1 MDILI
6 VEKPKLLTAEQMEEA
21 KKLVKRVHQTIS
33 PSRLEYIVMHMTENM
48 YRELVDATS
57 SSPED
62 RLYSILRELNSVYP
76 MITINKKAVDMVIHT
91 IALKLYST
99 YDEIDLIETVNTLL
113 RSGTRLILVKT
124 IMYRIDT
131 NTEITRIDYK
141 DP

>member
-33 PSRLEYIVMHMTENM
+33 PSRLEYIVRHMTENM

-62 RLYSILRELNSVYP
+62 RLYSILRELNSIYP

-91 IALKLYST
+91 IALKLYRT